1 MRLFVNFVI
10 LWFYLLSHVAY
21 KIQNAQWCNVLLPD
35 ALLFIGKKPSNG
47 SYSRR
52 FGGEIDKFTE
62 TRFIHC
68 PACKNRTE
76 VPSGGVQYFP
86 PNYSIQHQMVLAT
99 LNSSSTHLLCDL
111 CPNEITVS
119 LPFQRFSSWSAWSS
133 RGCNL
138 KTLCQPELPCFR
150 PHQDVWTVPS
160 IFVLNALKST

>member
-1 MRLFVNFVI
+1 MRLNFVI
-10 LWFYLLSHVAY
+10 LWFYLLSHVTY
-21 KIQNAQWCNVLLPD
+21 KIQCNVLLPD
-35 ALLFIGKKPSNG
+35 ALLFVGKKPSNG

-62 TRFIHC
+62 TRFILHC
-68 PACKNRTE
+68 PTCKNRTE

-119 LPFQRFSSWSAWSS
+119 LPFERFSS
-133 RGCNL
+133 
-138 KTLCQPELPCFR
+138 
-150 PHQDVWTVPS
+150 
-160 IFVLNALKST
+160 